1 MLAKRAQRYTAC
13 HAKIGSHESA
23 PSYLTYIKL
32 QKSDEANYIMTKS
45 GFKATHDVVLQRKND
60 ESTKCDVKD
69 NKLGVT
75 WFVA

>member
-1 MLAKRAQRYTAC
+1 
-13 HAKIGSHESA
+13 
-23 PSYLTYIKL
+23 LTYIKL